1 VSSRKVR
8 IGVFGAAVALSVA
21 AAGCSSDGDKASG
34 PTKVAVGLKE
44 WSFSPD
50 LTEAPAGKI
59 TFTVKNSG
67 KEVHELV
74 LFKSD
79 LAPADFPRDQDGAV
93 DERGAG
99 VKLIDEVEDV
109 KPGASKSF
117 TVDVGKGKYV
127 MACNIVENGEVHYDH
142 KMYHSFSV
150 N

>member
-1 VSSRKVR
+1 MSSRMVR
-8 IGVFGAAVALSVA
+8 MGVLGAAVALSMVT
-21 AAGCSSDGDKASG
+21 AGCSSDGDKASG
-34 PTKVAVGLKE
+34 PTEVEVGLKE

-50 LTEAPAGKI
+50 LTEAPAGKV

-74 LFKSD
+74 LFRSD
-79 LAPADFPRDQDGAV
+79 LAPADFPRDEDGAV

-109 KPGASKSF
+109 KPGETKSF

-127 MACNIVENGEVHYDH
+127 MACNIVENGQVHYDH
-142 KMYHSFSV
+142 EMYHSFTV

>member
-1 VSSRKVR
+1 MSSRMVR
-8 IGVFGAAVALSVA
+8 IGVLGAAVALSMV

-34 PTKVAVGLKE
+34 PTEVKVGLKE
-44 WSFSPD
+44 WTFTPD
-50 LTEAPAGKI
+50 VTEAPAGKI
-59 TFTVKNSG
+59 TFEVTNSG

-74 LFKSD
+74 LFQSD
-79 LAPADFPRDQDGAV
+79 LPPADFPRDQDGAV

-109 KPGASKSF
+109 KPGATKSF

-142 KMYHSFSV
+142 EMYHSFSV